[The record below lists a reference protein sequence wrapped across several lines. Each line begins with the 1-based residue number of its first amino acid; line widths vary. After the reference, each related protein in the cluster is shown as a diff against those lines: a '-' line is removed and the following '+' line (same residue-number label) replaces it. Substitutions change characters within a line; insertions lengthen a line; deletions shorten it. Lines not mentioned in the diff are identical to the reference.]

1 MNEKTIFNGKKI
13 KIKFSLRDK
22 DGENLERLK
31 FLFSVV
37 LKFMF
42 LGGKTIKNEKEKK
55 KREEEIAVLIELG
68 EWRLNSV
75 KNL

>member
-1 MNEKTIFNGKKI
+1 MKEKTIFNGKKI
-13 KIKFSLRDK
+13 KINCSVRDK
-22 DGENLERLK
+22 DKENLERLK

-55 KREEEIAVLIELG
+55 RE
-68 EWRLNSV
+68 RR
-75 KNL
+75 K